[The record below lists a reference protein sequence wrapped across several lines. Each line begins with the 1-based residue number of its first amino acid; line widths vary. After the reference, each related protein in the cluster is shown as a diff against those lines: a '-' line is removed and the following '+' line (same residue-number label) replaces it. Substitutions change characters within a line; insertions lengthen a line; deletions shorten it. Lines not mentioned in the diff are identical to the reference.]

1 MWCVACAVTQAD
13 CFGDLPQ
20 LHCCSL
26 APEPV
31 GRSWRLQA
39 WLQAKGSAGRAVP
52 LTQHG
57 SVPLGLPVGQLAQLH
72 CLGEGRREGGC

>member
-1 MWCVACAVTQAD
+1 MWRVACAVTQAD

-31 GRSWRLQA
+31 GSSWLLQA
-39 WLQAKGSAGRAVP
+39 WWQAEGSACRAASV
-52 LTQHG
+52 TQRG
-57 SVPLGLPVGQLAQLH
+57 SVPLGVPGGWLAPWQG
-72 CLGEGRREGGC
+72 LGKGRR